1 MVAEPQEAGKN
12 VPLFRPGDTVR
23 VHIRVVEGDS
33 ERIQIFE
40 GTVIRRRGRGNS
52 ENFTVRKISFGVGVE
67 RTFPISSPHI
77 AQIELTKSG
86 RVRRSR
92 LYYLRELSGRAA
104 RLAEAEGRAREPEP
118 QAGAAGASADGASPA
133 KPAASEPGKPGS
145 QAGERLEPA
154 KRPSD
159 SPPAREASPLAG
171 PQRIA

>member
-1 MVAEPQEAGKN
+1 MVAEPQEARKN
-12 VPLFRPGDTVR
+12 VLLFRPGDTVR

-40 GTVIRRRGRGNS
+40 GTVIRRRGRGDS

-77 AQIELTKSG
+77 AQIEVIKSG

-92 LYYLRELSGRAA
+92 LYYLRGLTGRAA
-104 RLAEAEGRAREPEP
+104 RLTEAEGRAKEP

-133 KPAASEPGKPGS
+133 KPAASEPAKPGS
-145 QAGERLEPA
+145 QAGDRLEPA